1 MTSAP
6 ARLRNSE
13 VTRPTCQ
20 RRRSRIGGVKIR
32 MSLRDPDTR
41 RCESN
46 ALTSVLV
53 LPAHPYQI
61 SIDLSV
67 QAHEPAMSAKPFDVV
82 VFGATS
88 FVGKLLCHYLASH
101 FSPAELTWAA
111 AGRSLQKLERMRGSL
126 DAQACQVPLIVADAT
141 DGPSLAALCAQARVV
156 VSTVGPY
163 ALYGEP
169 LVKACAELGTDY
181 CDLTGEVQWIRR
193 MLDRYEPAAKRTGAR
208 IVHCCGFDSVPSDLG
223 VHFLQREAQQRY
235 GRSCAHVKMRV
246 KAIRGGASGGTI
258 ASLMNVAKE
267 AAADP
272 ALRKE
277 LQNPYL
283 LCPRDRRPSTR
294 QQSLSA
300 PQFDSDFH
308 SWLAPFIMATV
319 NTRVVHRSNALLNY
333 AYGEQFRYDEA
344 MLAGSGMRG
353 RLSAYAI
360 AGALGGFVGL
370 TAIAP
375 SRWFLQRFVLPAP
388 GDGPSPERQAKGF
401 YDLRF
406 LGLLDDGRVIRAKI
420 TGDADPGYGS
430 TAKMLGQAAVCLA
443 RLDKGEG
450 GFWTPATLLGDTLI
464 EALQDH
470 AGLSFAVFDNPS

>member
-1 MTSAP
+1 
-6 ARLRNSE
+6 
-13 VTRPTCQ
+13 
-20 RRRSRIGGVKIR
+20 
-32 MSLRDPDTR
+32 
-41 RCESN
+41 
-46 ALTSVLV
+46 
-53 LPAHPYQI
+53 
-61 SIDLSV
+61 
-67 QAHEPAMSAKPFDVV
+67 MSAKPYDVV

-88 FVGKLLCHYLASH
+88 FVGKLLCRYLANH
-101 FSPAELTWAA
+101 FSSAELTWAA
-111 AGRSLQKLERMRGSL
+111 AGRSLEKLEQMRRSL
-126 DAQACQVPLIVADAT
+126 EANASGVPLILADAT
-141 DGPSLAALCAQARVV
+141 DAPSLAAMCAQAGVV

-163 ALYGEP
+163 ALYGEQ
-169 LVKACAELGTDY
+169 LVEACAELGTDY

-193 MLDRYEPAAKRTGAR
+193 MLDRYEPTAKRTGAR

-223 VHFLQREAQQRY
+223 VYFVQREAKQRY
-235 GRSCAHVKMRV
+235 GRYCAHVKMRV

-277 LQNPYL
+277 LQNPYA
-283 LCPRDRRPSTR
+283 LCPKDRRPKTR
-294 QQSLSA
+294 QQSLNA
-300 PQFDSDFH
+300 PLFDHDFQ
-308 SWLAPFIMATV
+308 SWLAPFIMAAI

-344 MLAGSGMRG
+344 MLAGKGLRG

-360 AGALGGFVGL
+360 SGALGGFVGL

-375 SRWFLQRFVLPAP
+375 TRRFLQRFVLPAP
-388 GDGPSPERQAKGF
+388 GEGPSPESQAKGF

-430 TAKMLGQAAVCLA
+430 TSKMLGQAAVCLA
-443 RLDKGEG
+443 RRDKGEG
-450 GFWTPATLLGDTLI
+450 GFWTPATLFGDTLI
-464 EALQDH
+464 EALQKH
-470 AGLSFAVFDNPS
+470 AGLSFVLLDSPS